1 MSSQLSMEDIS
12 SSHPSENHRLPST
25 WSLYYH
31 DPEDSNWTANSY
43 VMIYNQIDSIERFWE
58 IYHLLPKSTF
68 HLGMFFLMREKIL
81 PTWEDPANCNGG
93 CWSYKIPITDV
104 FQVWESLSAYL
115 VSEQLTPTE
124 HQLIT
129 GISISPKKGF
139 CVIKIWNNNA
149 TKNSVSLLQEI
160 DKLNHAESIYTIFKD
175 K

>member
-1 MSSQLSMEDIS
+1 MSASLIKDCDIHNPLAS
-12 SSHPSENHRLPST
+12 K

-43 VMIYNQIDSIERFWE
+43 INIYDNIDSIQSFWNV
-58 IYHLLPKSTF
+58 YNLLPKGTF
-68 HLGMFFLMREKIL
+68 HLGMFFLMRDNIL

-93 CWSYKIPITDV
+93 CWSYKVPINDV
-104 FQVWESLSAYL
+104 FQVWELLSAYL

-124 HQLIT
+124 KNLLT

-139 CVIKIWNNNA
+139 CVIKIWNNDSS
-149 TKNSVSLLQEI
+149 KKEISLLQDV
-160 DKLNHAESIYTIFKD
+160 DKLNNSESIYTVFKD